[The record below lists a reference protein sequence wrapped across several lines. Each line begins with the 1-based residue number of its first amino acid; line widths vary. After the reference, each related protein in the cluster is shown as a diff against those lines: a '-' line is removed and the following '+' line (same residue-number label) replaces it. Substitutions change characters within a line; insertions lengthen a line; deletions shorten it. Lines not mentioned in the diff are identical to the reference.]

1 VDNEIAIDLQVNQ
14 GQCSWEQLTEIA
26 HIAENNN
33 YQTLWVVDHLSGQV
47 MNAPSMPECFTLLGA
62 LAAVTSTINIGPLV
76 ANVGNRHPG
85 VLASAAATVQ
95 NISGGRLV
103 LGLGAGAS
111 PTSTF
116 AAEQRALGI
125 TIPAT
130 MSERHARLEHTLDVL
145 DEIWSPT
152 RDEKFATFEM
162 PCKLPQTIL
171 GVNSVALAQIAATR
185 TDGINIRASHP
196 QRAEILRI
204 AQDAA
209 TAVGKSNF
217 IVSVWDW
224 FDEELLDPTSAVC
237 KELASEGV
245 NRIILLMRGVPDA
258 KRLAVKRS
266 L

>member
-1 VDNEIAIDLQVNQ
+1 MNDKITIDLQVNQ
-14 GQCSWEQLTEIA
+14 GQCSWAQLTEIA

-33 YQTLWVVDHLSGQV
+33 YQTLWVADHLSGQV

-62 LAAVTSTINIGPLV
+62 LAATTSTINIGPLV

-95 NISGGRLV
+95 NISGGRLI

-116 AAEQRALGI
+116 AAEQLALGI
-125 TIPAT
+125 ALPAT
-130 MSERHARLEHTLDVL
+130 MNERHAKLEHTLDVL

-152 RDEKFATFEM
+152 RDKKFATFEM
-162 PCKLPQTIL
+162 PCKLPPRIL
-171 GVNSVALAQIAATR
+171 GVNSTALAKVAGMR
-185 TDGINIRASHP
+185 TDGVNIRSSHP
-196 QRAEILRI
+196 QRAEILRV
-204 AQDAA
+204 ARDAA
-209 TAVGKSNF
+209 SAAGKSDF

-224 FDEELLDPTSAVC
+224 FDEALLDSTSAVC

-245 NRIILLMRGVPDA
+245 NKIILLMRGVPDA
-258 KRLAVKRS
+258 RRLGLRNP

>member
-1 VDNEIAIDLQVNQ
+1 MNEITIDLQVNQ
-14 GQCSWEQLTEIA
+14 GQCSWAQLGEIA
-26 HIAENNN
+26 HIAETNS
-33 YQTLWVVDHLSGQV
+33 YATLWVADHLSGEV

-62 LAAVTSTINIGPLV
+62 LAAITSTINIGPLV

-85 VLASAAATVQ
+85 VLANAAATVQ

-116 AAEQRALGI
+116 AAEQLALGI
-125 TIPAT
+125 ALPAT
-130 MSERHARLEHTLDVL
+130 MNERHAKLEHTLDVL

-152 RDEKFATFEM
+152 RDQKFATFEM
-162 PCKLPQTIL
+162 PCKLPPRIL
-171 GVNSVALAQIAATR
+171 GVNSTALAKIAGMR

-196 QRAEILRI
+196 QRAEILRV

-209 TAVGKSNF
+209 AMKGKTNF
-217 IVSVWDW
+217 VVSVWDW
-224 FDEELLDPTSAVC
+224 FDEALLDPTSAVC

-245 NRIILLMRGVPDA
+245 NKIILLMRGVPDA
-258 KRLAVKRS
+258 KRLAIKR
-266 L
+266 

>member
-1 VDNEIAIDLQVNQ
+1 MNEITIDLQVNQ
-14 GQCSWEQLTEIA
+14 GQCSWAHLVEIA
-26 HIAENNN
+26 HIAETNS
-33 YQTLWVVDHLSGQV
+33 YATLWVADHLSGEV

-62 LAAVTSTINIGPLV
+62 LAAITSTINIGPLV

-85 VLASAAATVQ
+85 VLANAAATVQ

-116 AAEQRALGI
+116 AAEQLALGI
-125 TIPAT
+125 ALPAT
-130 MSERHARLEHTLDVL
+130 MNERHAKLEHTLDVL

-152 RDEKFATFEM
+152 RDKKFATFEM
-162 PCKLPQTIL
+162 PCKLPPRIL
-171 GVNSVALAQIAATR
+171 GVNSTALAKIAGMR

-196 QRAEILRI
+196 QRAEILRV

-209 TAVGKSNF
+209 AMKGKTNF
-217 IVSVWDW
+217 VVSVWDW
-224 FDEELLDPTSAVC
+224 FDEALLDPTSAVC

-245 NRIILLMRGVPDA
+245 NKIILLMRGVPDA
-258 KRLAVKRS
+258 KRLAIKR
-266 L
+266 

>member
-1 VDNEIAIDLQVNQ
+1 MNEITIDLQVNQ
-14 GQCSWEQLTEIA
+14 GQCSWAQLVEIA
-26 HIAENNN
+26 HIAETNS
-33 YQTLWVVDHLSGQV
+33 YATLWVADHLSGEV

-62 LAAVTSTINIGPLV
+62 LAAITSTINIGPLV

-85 VLASAAATVQ
+85 VLANAAATVQ

-116 AAEQRALGI
+116 AAEQLALGI
-125 TIPAT
+125 ALPAT
-130 MSERHARLEHTLDVL
+130 MGERHAKLEHTLDVL

-152 RDEKFATFEM
+152 RDKKFATFEM
-162 PCKLPQTIL
+162 PCKLPPRIL
-171 GVNSVALAQIAATR
+171 GVNSTALAKIAGMR

-196 QRAEILRI
+196 QRAEILRV

-209 TAVGKSNF
+209 AMMGKTNF
-217 IVSVWDW
+217 VVSVWDW
-224 FDEELLDPTSAVC
+224 FDEALLDPTSAVC

-245 NRIILLMRGVPDA
+245 NKIILLMRGVPDA
-258 KRLAVKRS
+258 KRLAIKR
-266 L
+266 

>member
-1 VDNEIAIDLQVNQ
+1 MNGETTIDLQVNQ
-14 GQCSWEQLTEIA
+14 GQCSWAQLVEIT

-33 YQTLWVVDHLSGQV
+33 YQTLWVADHLSGEV
-47 MNAPSMPECFTLLGA
+47 MNAPSMPECFTVLGA
-62 LAAVTSTINIGPLV
+62 LAAITSTIKIGPLV

-125 TIPAT
+125 ALPAT

-145 DEIWSPT
+145 DEMWSPT

-162 PCKLPQTIL
+162 PCKLPPRII
-171 GVNSVALAQIAATR
+171 GVNSVALAKVAGMR
-185 TDGINIRASHP
+185 TDGVNIRSSHP
-196 QRAEILRI
+196 QRAEILRV

-209 TAVGKSNF
+209 SAVGKSNF

-224 FDEELLDPTSAVC
+224 FDEALLDASSLARQQ
-237 KELASEGV
+237 LASEGV
-245 NRIILLMRGVPDA
+245 NRLILLMRGVPDA
-258 KRLAVKRS
+258 KRLAIKR
-266 L
+266 

>member
-1 VDNEIAIDLQVNQ
+1 MNEITIDLQVNQ
-14 GQCSWEQLTEIA
+14 GQCSWAQLIEIA
-26 HIAENNN
+26 HIAETNS
-33 YQTLWVVDHLSGQV
+33 YSTLWVADHLSGEV

-62 LAAVTSTINIGPLV
+62 LAAITSTINIGPLV

-85 VLASAAATVQ
+85 VLANAAATVQ

-116 AAEQRALGI
+116 AAEQLALGI
-125 TIPAT
+125 TLPTT
-130 MSERHARLEHTLDVL
+130 MIERHAKLEHTLDVL

-162 PCKLPQTIL
+162 PCKLPPRIL
-171 GVNSVALAQIAATR
+171 GVNSTALAKIAGMR

-196 QRAEILRI
+196 QRAEILRV

-209 TAVGKSNF
+209 AMTGKTDF
-217 IVSVWDW
+217 VVSVWDW
-224 FDEELLDPTSAVC
+224 FDEALLDPDSAVC

-245 NRIILLMRGVPDA
+245 NKIILLMRGVPDA
-258 KRLAVKRS
+258 KRLAIKR
-266 L
+266 

>member
-1 VDNEIAIDLQVNQ
+1 MNEITIDLQVNQ
-14 GQCSWEQLTEIA
+14 GQCSWAQLVEIA
-26 HIAENNN
+26 HIAETNS
-33 YQTLWVVDHLSGQV
+33 YSTLWVADHLSGEV

-62 LAAVTSTINIGPLV
+62 LAAITSTINIGPLV

-85 VLASAAATVQ
+85 VLANAAATVQ

-116 AAEQRALGI
+116 AAEQLALGI
-125 TIPAT
+125 TLPTT
-130 MSERHARLEHTLDVL
+130 MIERHAKLEHTLDVL

-152 RDEKFATFEM
+152 RDQKFATFEM
-162 PCKLPQTIL
+162 PCKLPPRIL
-171 GVNSVALAQIAATR
+171 GVNSTALAKIAGMR

-196 QRAEILRI
+196 QRAEILRV

-209 TAVGKSNF
+209 MTTGKTDF
-217 IVSVWDW
+217 VVSVWDW
-224 FDEELLDPTSAVC
+224 FDEALLDPTSAVC

-245 NRIILLMRGVPDA
+245 NKIVLLMRGVPDA
-258 KRLAVKRS
+258 KRLAIKR
-266 L
+266 

>member
-1 VDNEIAIDLQVNQ
+1 MNELSIDLQVNQ
-14 GQCSWEQLTEIA
+14 GQCSWARLTEIA

-33 YQTLWVVDHLSGQV
+33 YQTLWVADHLSGQV

-62 LAAVTSTINIGPLV
+62 LAAITSTINIGPLV

-95 NISGGRLV
+95 NISGGRLI

-116 AAEQRALGI
+116 AAEQNALGI
-125 TIPAT
+125 EIPHT
-130 MSERHARLEHTLDVL
+130 MQERHAKLEHTLDVL

-152 RDEKFATFEM
+152 RDQKFATFEM
-162 PCKLPQTIL
+162 PCKLPPRIL
-171 GVNSVALAQIAATR
+171 GVNSTALAKVAGTR
-185 TDGINIRASHP
+185 TDGVNIRSSHP

-204 AQDAA
+204 AKDAA
-209 TAVGKSNF
+209 TATGKTDF

-224 FDEELLDPTSAVC
+224 FDEELLDPSSSIC
-237 KELASEGV
+237 KQLASEGV
-245 NRIILLMRGVPDA
+245 NKIILLMRGVPDA
-258 KRLAVKRS
+258 KRLAIKR
-266 L
+266 

>member
-1 VDNEIAIDLQVNQ
+1 MINELSIDLQVNQ
-14 GQCSWEQLTEIA
+14 GQCSWAQLVEIA
-26 HIAENNN
+26 LIAEKNN
-33 YQTLWVVDHLSGQV
+33 YSTLWVADHLSGQV

-62 LAAVTSTINIGPLV
+62 LAAITSTISIGPLV

-85 VLASAAATVQ
+85 VLASSAATVQ
-95 NISGGRLV
+95 NISGGRLL

-111 PTSTF
+111 PASIF
-116 AAEQRALGI
+116 AAEQLALGI
-125 TIPAT
+125 TLPAT
-130 MSERHARLEHTLDVL
+130 MSERHAKLEHTLDVL

-162 PCKLPQTIL
+162 PCKLPPRIV
-171 GVNSVALAQIAATR
+171 GVNSMALARIAGMR

-196 QRAEILRI
+196 QRAEILRV

-209 TAVGKSNF
+209 TAAGKSDF

-224 FDEELLDPTSAVC
+224 FDEALLDPTSAVC

-245 NRIILLMRGVPDA
+245 NKIILLMRGVPDA
-258 KRLAVKRS
+258 KRLAIKR
-266 L
+266 

>member
-1 VDNEIAIDLQVNQ
+1 MNEITIDLQVNQ
-14 GQCSWEQLTEIA
+14 GQCSWAQLIEIA
-26 HIAENNN
+26 HIAETNS
-33 YQTLWVVDHLSGQV
+33 YSTLWVADHLSGEV

-62 LAAVTSTINIGPLV
+62 LAAITSTINIGPLV

-85 VLASAAATVQ
+85 VLANAAATVQ

-116 AAEQRALGI
+116 AAEQLALGI
-125 TIPAT
+125 TLPTT
-130 MSERHARLEHTLDVL
+130 MIERHAKLEHTLDVL

-162 PCKLPQTIL
+162 PCKLPPRIL
-171 GVNSVALAQIAATR
+171 GVNSTALAKIAGMR

-196 QRAEILRI
+196 QRAEILRV

-209 TAVGKSNF
+209 MTTGKTDF
-217 IVSVWDW
+217 VVSVWDW
-224 FDEELLDPTSAVC
+224 FDEALLDPTSAVC

-245 NRIILLMRGVPDA
+245 NKIVLLMRGVPDA
-258 KRLAVKRS
+258 KRLAIKR
-266 L
+266 

>member
-1 VDNEIAIDLQVNQ
+1 MIHEITIDLQVNQ
-14 GQCSWEQLTEIA
+14 GQCAWPQLIEIA
-26 HIAENNN
+26 HIAESSG
-33 YQTLWVVDHLSGQV
+33 YSTLWVADHLSGHV

-62 LAAVTSTINIGPLV
+62 LAAVTSTIGIGPLV

-95 NISGGRLV
+95 NISSGRLI

-111 PTSTF
+111 PASTF
-116 AAEQRALGI
+116 AAEQLALGI
-125 TIPAT
+125 ALPAT
-130 MSERHARLEHTLDVL
+130 MSERHAKLEHTLDVL

-162 PCKLPQTIL
+162 PCKLPPRII
-171 GVNSVALAQIAATR
+171 GVNSTALAKVAGTR
-185 TDGINIRASHP
+185 TDGVNIRSSHP
-196 QRAEILRI
+196 QRAEILRV

-209 TAVGKSNF
+209 AAAGKSDF

-224 FDEELLDPTSAVC
+224 FNEALLDPTSAVC

-245 NRIILLMRGVPDA
+245 NKIILLMRGVPDA
-258 KRLAVKRS
+258 KRLAIKR
-266 L
+266 

>member
-1 VDNEIAIDLQVNQ
+1 MNEITIDLQVNQ
-14 GQCSWEQLTEIA
+14 GQCSWAQLIEIA
-26 HIAENNN
+26 HIAETNS
-33 YQTLWVVDHLSGQV
+33 YSTLWVADHLSGEV

-62 LAAVTSTINIGPLV
+62 LAAITSTINIGPLV
-76 ANVGNRHPG
+76 ANVGNRQPG
-85 VLASAAATVQ
+85 VLANAAATVQ

-116 AAEQRALGI
+116 AAEQLALGI
-125 TIPAT
+125 VLPAT
-130 MSERHARLEHTLDVL
+130 MSERHAKLEHTLDVL

-152 RDEKFATFEM
+152 RDDKFATFEM
-162 PCKLPQTIL
+162 PCKLPPRII
-171 GVNSVALAQIAATR
+171 GVNSMALAKVAGMR
-185 TDGINIRASHP
+185 TDGVNIRSSHP
-196 QRAEILRI
+196 QRAEILRV

-209 TAVGKSNF
+209 TAAGKSDF

-224 FDEELLDPTSAVC
+224 FDEALLDPTSAVC

-258 KRLAVKRS
+258 KRLAIKR
-266 L
+266 

>member
-1 VDNEIAIDLQVNQ
+1 MKDEIIIDLQVNQ
-14 GQCSWEQLTEIA
+14 GQCSWAQLADIA

-33 YQTLWVVDHLSGQV
+33 YSTLWVADHLSGQV

-62 LAAVTSTINIGPLV
+62 LAAITSTINIGPLV

-95 NISGGRLV
+95 NISGGRLI

-125 TIPAT
+125 DIPRT
-130 MSERHARLEHTLDVL
+130 VRERHAKLEHTLDVL

-162 PCKLPQTIL
+162 PCKLPPRII
-171 GVNSVALAQIAATR
+171 GVNSTALAKVAGMR
-185 TDGINIRASHP
+185 TDGVNIRSSHP
-196 QRAEILRI
+196 QRAEILRV
-204 AQDAA
+204 ARDAA
-209 TAVGKSNF
+209 TATGKSDF

-224 FDEELLDPTSAVC
+224 FDEALLDPTSAVC

-245 NRIILLMRGVPDA
+245 NKIILLMRGVPDA
-258 KRLAVKRS
+258 KRLAVKR
-266 L
+266 

>member
-1 VDNEIAIDLQVNQ
+1 MNDKITIDLQVNQ
-14 GQCSWEQLTEIA
+14 GQCAWAQLIDIA
-26 HIAENNN
+26 HLAENNN
-33 YQTLWVVDHLSGQV
+33 YSTLWVADHLAGNV

-62 LAAVTSTINIGPLV
+62 LAAITSTINIGPLV

-116 AAEQRALGI
+116 AAEQLALGI
-125 TIPAT
+125 ALPAT
-130 MSERHARLEHTLDVL
+130 MSERHAKLEHTLDVL

-152 RDEKFATFEM
+152 RDKKFATFEM
-162 PCKLPQTIL
+162 PCKLPPRIL
-171 GVNSVALAQIAATR
+171 GVNSTALAKVAGMR

-196 QRAEILRI
+196 QRAEILRV
-204 AQDAA
+204 AQEAA
-209 TAVGKSNF
+209 TAVGKSDF
-217 IVSVWDW
+217 IFSVWDW
-224 FDEELLDPTSAVC
+224 FDEAMLDASSSARQQ
-237 KELASEGV
+237 LASEGV
-245 NRIILLMRGVPDA
+245 NKIILLMRGVPDA
-258 KRLAVKRS
+258 KRLAIKRS

>member
-1 VDNEIAIDLQVNQ
+1 MNEITIDLQVNQ
-14 GQCSWEQLTEIA
+14 GQCSWAQLIEIA
-26 HIAENNN
+26 HIAETNS
-33 YQTLWVVDHLSGQV
+33 YSTLWVADHLSGEV

-62 LAAVTSTINIGPLV
+62 LAAITSTINIGPLV

-85 VLASAAATVQ
+85 VLANAAATVQ

-116 AAEQRALGI
+116 AAEQLALGI
-125 TIPAT
+125 TLPTT
-130 MSERHARLEHTLDVL
+130 MIERHAKLEHTLDVL

-162 PCKLPQTIL
+162 PCKLPPRIL
-171 GVNSVALAQIAATR
+171 GVNSTALAKIAGMR

-196 QRAEILRI
+196 QRAEILRV

-209 TAVGKSNF
+209 MTTGKTDF
-217 IVSVWDW
+217 VVSVWDW
-224 FDEELLDPTSAVC
+224 FDEALLDPTSAVC

-245 NRIILLMRGVPDA
+245 NKIILLMRGVPDA
-258 KRLAVKRS
+258 KRLAIKR
-266 L
+266 

>member
-1 VDNEIAIDLQVNQ
+1 MINELDIDLQVNQ
-14 GQCSWEQLTEIA
+14 GQCSWAQLTEIA

-33 YQTLWVVDHLSGQV
+33 YQTLWVADHLSGEV

-62 LAAVTSTINIGPLV
+62 LAAITSTINIGPLV

-95 NISGGRLV
+95 NISGGRLI

-116 AAEQRALGI
+116 AAEQLALGI
-125 TIPAT
+125 TLPTT
-130 MSERHARLEHTLDVL
+130 MSERHAKLERTLDVL

-162 PCKLPQTIL
+162 PCKLPLRIL
-171 GVNSVALAQIAATR
+171 GVNSTALAKVAGMR

-196 QRAEILRI
+196 QRAEILRV
-204 AQDAA
+204 AREAA
-209 TAVGKSNF
+209 TAVGKLNF

-224 FDEELLDPTSAVC
+224 FDEALLDPTSAVC

-245 NRIILLMRGVPDA
+245 NKIILLMRGVPDA
-258 KRLAVKRS
+258 KRLAIKR
-266 L
+266 

>member
-1 VDNEIAIDLQVNQ
+1 MNQ
-14 GQCSWEQLTEIA
+14 GQCSWAQLIEIA
-26 HIAENNN
+26 HIAETNS
-33 YQTLWVVDHLSGQV
+33 YSTLWVADHLSGEV

-62 LAAVTSTINIGPLV
+62 LAAITSTINIGPLV

-85 VLASAAATVQ
+85 VLANAAATVQ

-116 AAEQRALGI
+116 AAEQLALGI
-125 TIPAT
+125 TLPTT
-130 MSERHARLEHTLDVL
+130 MIERHAKLEHTLDVL

-152 RDEKFATFEM
+152 RDEKFATFEV
-162 PCKLPQTIL
+162 PCKLPPRIL
-171 GVNSVALAQIAATR
+171 GVNSTALAKIAGMR

-196 QRAEILRI
+196 QRAEILRV

-209 TAVGKSNF
+209 MTTGKTDF
-217 IVSVWDW
+217 VVSVWDW
-224 FDEELLDPTSAVC
+224 FDEALLDPTSAVC

-245 NRIILLMRGVPDA
+245 NKIVLLMRGVPDA
-258 KRLAVKRS
+258 KRLAIKR
-266 L
+266 

>member
-1 VDNEIAIDLQVNQ
+1 MNEITIDLQVNQ
-14 GQCSWEQLTEIA
+14 GQCSWAQLIEIA
-26 HIAENNN
+26 HIAETNS
-33 YQTLWVVDHLSGQV
+33 YSTLWVADHLSGEV

-62 LAAVTSTINIGPLV
+62 LAAITSTINIGPLV

-85 VLASAAATVQ
+85 VLANAAATVQ

-116 AAEQRALGI
+116 AAEQLALGI
-125 TIPAT
+125 TLPTT
-130 MSERHARLEHTLDVL
+130 MIERHAKLEHTLDVL

-152 RDEKFATFEM
+152 RDEKFATFEV
-162 PCKLPQTIL
+162 PCKLPPRIL
-171 GVNSVALAQIAATR
+171 GVNSTALAKIAGMR

-196 QRAEILRI
+196 QRAEILRV

-209 TAVGKSNF
+209 MTTGKTDF
-217 IVSVWDW
+217 VVSVWDW
-224 FDEELLDPTSAVC
+224 FDEALLDPTSAVC

-245 NRIILLMRGVPDA
+245 NKIVLLMRGVPDA
-258 KRLAVKRS
+258 KRLAIKR
-266 L
+266 

>member
-1 VDNEIAIDLQVNQ
+1 MNEITIDLQVNQ
-14 GQCSWEQLTEIA
+14 GQCSWAQLVEIA
-26 HIAENNN
+26 HIAETNS
-33 YQTLWVVDHLSGQV
+33 YSTLWVADHLSGEV

-62 LAAVTSTINIGPLV
+62 LAAITSTINIGPLV

-85 VLASAAATVQ
+85 VLANAAATVQ

-116 AAEQRALGI
+116 AAEQLALGI
-125 TIPAT
+125 TLPTT
-130 MSERHARLEHTLDVL
+130 MIERHAKLEHTLDVL

-152 RDEKFATFEM
+152 RDQKFATFEM
-162 PCKLPQTIL
+162 PCKLPPRIL
-171 GVNSVALAQIAATR
+171 GVNSTALAKIAGMR

-196 QRAEILRI
+196 QRAEILRV

-209 TAVGKSNF
+209 MTTGKTDF
-217 IVSVWDW
+217 VVSVWDW
-224 FDEELLDPTSAVC
+224 FDEALLDPTSAVC

-245 NRIILLMRGVPDA
+245 NKIVLLMRGVPDA
-258 KRLAVKRS
+258 TRLAIKR
-266 L
+266 